1 MRDREL
7 TSRREKASRSGTAP
21 GRGSLRTASRRS
33 DSSRAFSFRAGVRL
47 EGTILGCDVASGT
60 GVGFVSNGFTTPPAR
75 PRFRPGGRTQW
86 IASAE
91 TLALLG
97 RSGERLARA
106 ALVAPPG
113 RPFSLGDLRIEVIP
127 QDAFPGASA
136 LLVEGRG
143 RRWLYTG
150 PLGRAAASGA
160 ALRAVDALC
169 VDATFGTIDLPPAD
183 ETWAAFHAQLTNLRE
198 AGRAAIVFVPL
209 GETAAPALLGWPSS
223 GPGHALRAHRAV
235 VTMARELRAAGFAS
249 PSPSRFAGKLDPG
262 DVLLWPAD
270 QPASPQLR
278 RLEGATAETFFLSG
292 WAAHPPTAGHVAAN
306 HLVPWSSLCDRGAL
320 AAFARATGARDI
332 ATVGAGAAPL
342 AEDLGRTLGGLT
354 YALVPPTQI
363 GLFGDGTSAS
373 RFPASPFGETR
384 GK

>member
-1 MRDREL
+1 
-7 TSRREKASRSGTAP
+7 
-21 GRGSLRTASRRS
+21 
-33 DSSRAFSFRAGVRL
+33 VRI

-60 GVGFVSNGFTTPPAR
+60 GVGFVSNAFTTPPAR
-75 PRFRPGGRTQW
+75 RRFRPGSRTQW
-86 IASAE
+86 IATAE

-113 RPFSLGDLRIEVIP
+113 RPFTLGDLRIEVIP

-136 LLVEGRG
+136 VLVEGRS

-160 ALRAVDALC
+160 ALRSVDALC
-169 VDATFGTIDLPPAD
+169 VDATFGHISLPPPD
-183 ETWAAFHAQLTNLRE
+183 ETWAAFHDQLANLRKR
-198 AGRAAIVFVPL
+198 GHAAIVFVPL
-209 GETAAPALLGWPSS
+209 GETAAPVLVRWPS
-223 GPGHALRAHRAV
+223 PRPVLRAHRAIV
-235 VTMARELRAAGFAS
+235 ALAGQLRAAGFAA
-249 PSPSRFAGKLDPG
+249 PVPSRFAGKLDPG

-270 QPASPQLR
+270 QRGSPQLR
-278 RLEGATAETFFLSG
+278 HLDGAPTETFFVSG
-292 WAAHPPTAGHVAAN
+292 WARQTPTAGHLQVAAD
-306 HLVPWSSLCDRGAL
+306 HAIPWSSLCDREAL
-320 AAFARATGARDI
+320 LTFARTTGARDI
-332 ATVGAGAAPL
+332 ATAGAGATAL
-342 AEDLGRTLGGLT
+342 AEDLARELGQLT

-373 RFPASPFGETR
+373 RFPASPFEETR